1 VHRHFDQDQRVTGA
15 DMNGGAPAA
24 APGTQP
30 SPDILAPR
38 TAAPAPNGPKNL
50 QTAAQ
55 QPASAPGTEGR
66 TIIINNQ
73 PVEIAPGGQF
83 IPAGGQPAPATTAA
97 PETAA
102 KPPTS
107 DKDFEFNSLKEPED
121 IRVIRVPF
129 EKLKRGELKY
139 NIVIRPLDYIE
150 VPQPAVGEYYMG
162 GHVQRT
168 GVYSLTAREITLTGA
183 VISAGMLDQLAVP
196 ERTEITRR
204 ISPTREV
211 KARVNLAKIFG
222 GEEPDIVLKP
232 DDQIMVGTN
241 AIAPFL
247 AAFRS
252 AFRITYGFGFLYDRN
267 YNTSNNGTGG

>member
-1 VHRHFDQDQRVTGA
+1 
-15 DMNGGAPAA
+15 M
-24 APGTQP
+24 
-30 SPDILAPR
+30 
-38 TAAPAPNGPKNL
+38 
-50 QTAAQ
+50 
-55 QPASAPGTEGR
+55 
-66 TIIINNQ
+66 
-73 PVEIAPGGQF
+73 
-83 IPAGGQPAPATTAA
+83 
-97 PETAA
+97 
-102 KPPTS
+102 
-107 DKDFEFNSLKEPED
+107 
-121 IRVIRVPF
+121 IRVPF

-162 GHVQRT
+162 GHVH
-168 GVYSLTAREITLTGA
+168 AH
-183 VISAGMLDQLAVP
+183 
-196 ERTEITRR
+196 RR
-204 ISPTREV
+204 IQSDRSRDHADWSGDFGRNARSVGGPGTYRDYLRRVSPTREE

-267 YNTSNNGTGG
+267 YNTSNDNGG